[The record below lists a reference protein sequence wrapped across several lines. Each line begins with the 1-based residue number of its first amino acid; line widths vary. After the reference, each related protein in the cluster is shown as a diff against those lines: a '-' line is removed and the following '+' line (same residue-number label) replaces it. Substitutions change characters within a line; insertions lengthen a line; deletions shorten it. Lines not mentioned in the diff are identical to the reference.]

1 MRPALPGIRFDK
13 PLAAGRFVRRLN
25 RFLAMVRLDG
35 GDEQVHVRNSGRLRE
50 LLTVGRPV
58 LLEPAGSE
66 GRRTRFT
73 LALVR
78 ARGSYVSLD
87 AHLPNDLVAA
97 SLARGAV
104 AGFRGYR
111 ILRRELV
118 IGRHRVDFL
127 LGRGARECLLEVKS
141 VTLVR
146 GKEAFFPDA
155 PTTRGI
161 AHLEHLIDARASGR
175 LAAVLFVILRSDA
188 LAFAPNRWTDPAF
201 ALTLA
206 RAARAGVRVRAMTC
220 RVTREGVMLDR
231 CVPVHWSRGRERA
244 RPGETG
250 TRRGAR
256 PLTTVPAGN
265 GLTDGTPLA

>member
-1 MRPALPGIRFDK
+1 MLGIRFAQ
-13 PLAAGRFVRRLN
+13 PLVAGQFVRRLS
-25 RFLAMVRLDG
+25 RFAALVRLDG
-35 GDEQVHVRNSGRLRE
+35 GEERVHVRNSGRLRE

-58 LLEPAGSE
+58 LLEPAGAA

-78 ARGSYVSLD
+78 ARGGYVSLD

-111 ILRRELV
+111 FLRREPV

-146 GKEAFFPDA
+146 GRVALFPDA

-161 AHLEHLIDARASGR
+161 AHLELLIDARASGR
-175 LAAVLFVILRSDA
+175 LAAVLFVIQRYDA

-201 ALTLA
+201 ASALE

-220 RVTREGVMLDR
+220 RVTREGVRLDR
-231 CVPVHWSRGRERA
+231 CVPVLLSRGRGHA
-244 RPGETG
+244 GPGETG
-250 TRRGAR
+250 TNRGEQS
-256 PLTTVPAGN
+256 LTTIRAGN
-265 GLTDGTPLA
+265 GLTEGTSLA

>member
-1 MRPALPGIRFDK
+1 MLGIRFAE
-13 PLAAGRFVRRLN
+13 PLVAGRFVRRLN
-25 RFLAMVRLDG
+25 RFAATVLLDG
-35 GDEQVHVRNSGRLRE
+35 GDERVHVRNSGRLRE

-58 LLEPAGSE
+58 LLEPAGAE

-87 AHLPNDLVAA
+87 AHLPNDLVAV

-111 ILRRELV
+111 ILRREVV

-146 GKEAFFPDA
+146 GKTAYFPDA
-155 PTTRGI
+155 PTTRGS
-161 AHLEHLIDARASGR
+161 AHLEQLIAARASGR
-175 LAAVLFVILRSDA
+175 LAAMLFVIQRADA
-188 LAFAPNRWTDPAF
+188 LAFAPNRWTDPVF
-201 ALTLA
+201 ASALE
-206 RAARAGVRVRAMTC
+206 RAAQAGVRVRAMTC
-220 RVTREGVMLDR
+220 RVTRVGVRLDR
-231 CVPVHWSRGRERA
+231 CIPVLVSRGCERA
-244 RPGETG
+244 WPGGTG
-250 TRRGAR
+250 PNQGAR
-256 PLTTVPAGN
+256 SRTTTRAGN
-265 GLTDGTPLA
+265 GLTEGTSLA